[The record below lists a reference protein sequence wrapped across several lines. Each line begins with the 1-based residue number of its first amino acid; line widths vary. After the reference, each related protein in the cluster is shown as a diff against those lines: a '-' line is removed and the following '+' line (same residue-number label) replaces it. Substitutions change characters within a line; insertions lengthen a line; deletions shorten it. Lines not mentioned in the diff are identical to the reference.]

1 MDFLSSLT
9 IDYSNNTKSSLT
21 AILLGE
27 RLVNNKLVAL
37 GVNTKI
43 QELRQVLYK
52 LANASIGEIPLD
64 AKAIIIFGC
73 PHTEAPE
80 KAIEVIIKNR
90 LELPVIFAGDGRKD
104 GVGLTEAEIY
114 FELFQQRLPLDIS
127 SRISFYLDRDSRNT
141 MENVKNVKQI
151 IEGMGINI
159 KDKILFF
166 NFPTIALQAQRELEK
181 QGFSNVFT
189 VVPEISDTKVLEI
202 EGWIQFKKGQ
212 ILGE

>member
-1 MDFLSSLT
+1 M
-9 IDYSNNTKSSLT
+9 NT
-21 AILLGE
+21 
-27 RLVNNKLVAL
+27 KLVAIDEHK
-37 GVNTKI
+37 KI
-43 QELRQVLYK
+43 DDLRQVLSR

-90 LELPVIFAGDGRKD
+90 LEMPVIFAGDGRKD
-104 GVGLTEAEIY
+104 GVGLTEAEKY
-114 FELFQQRLPLDIS
+114 FDLFKKKLPYGMFRQIRFCLDK
-127 SRISFYLDRDSRNT
+127 DSTTTPENAQ
-141 MENVKNVKQI
+141 NVKKI
-151 IEGMGINI
+151 IEDVGLSV

-181 QGFSNVFT
+181 HGFSDVFT
-189 VVPEISDTKVLEI
+189 VVPEISDAKVLLI
-202 EGWIQFKKGQ
+202 EGWINFKKGQ